1 MSTPDQRLMD
11 LGQKIIEYRN
21 NADIKQEAFAKELGI
36 SRTTLS
42 FIENGSQ
49 APSFE
54 VLVKLAQI
62 TNINF
67 NELIDVK
74 SKNIVVV
81 DTNILLN
88 RPEMLGVLLKDCDQV
103 YIPIPVIEE
112 INYQKDHGK
121 EKERRNASLCE
132 DIIVKKKTEKLD
144 IHTDSDIDGSNDDKI
159 LDIAIKLAEKDIS
172 NSVYLLTND
181 KDFILKNTKGLT
193 NLRIIGSNQYSKIF
207 SEKDGYND
215 ALSQRFLWLF

>member
-1 MSTPDQRLMD
+1 MQ
-11 LGQKIIEYRN
+11 
-21 NADIKQEAFAKELGI
+21 KELGI

-88 RPEMLGVLLKDCDQV
+88 RPEMLGVLLKDCD
-103 YIPIPVIEE
+103 
-112 INYQKDHGK
+112 
-121 EKERRNASLCE
+121 
-132 DIIVKKKTEKLD
+132 
-144 IHTDSDIDGSNDDKI
+144 
-159 LDIAIKLAEKDIS
+159 
-172 NSVYLLTND
+172 SVY
-181 KDFILKNTKGLT
+181 
-193 NLRIIGSNQYSKIF
+193 SNP
-207 SEKDGYND
+207 GY
-215 ALSQRFLWLF
+215 